1 MFNRIRALI
10 GPAKRFV
17 GADHLGNKYY
27 EIPERTTILGTKR
40 KGRRLAESPTAT
52 MDYELGD
59 IPLEWEA
66 WIRGRRKD
74 PPTDTEIEKNEK
86 MMRLKQQRGKEAEEK
101 DMARQQQEYDEGL
114 VARPAPK
121 VHTGHASSPSYE
133 KPDTNQE
140 SSTGGTFQPS
150 AWMPGKKS

>member
-10 GPAKRFV
+10 GPAKKFV
-17 GADHLGNKYY
+17 GVDHLGNKYY

-74 PPTDTEIEKNEK
+74 PPTDAEIMKNEK
-86 MMRLKQQRGKEAEEK
+86 MMLLKQQRGKEVEER
-101 DMARQQQEYDEGL
+101 DMERQQQEYDGL
-114 VARPAPK
+114 LAYFSYLS
-121 VHTGHASSPSYE
+121 TSHASAPSYE
-133 KPDTNQE
+133 KPDTEHE
-140 SSTGGTFQPS
+140 SSTGGSFQPS
-150 AWMPGKKS
+150 AWVPGKKS

>member
-27 EIPERTTILGTKR
+27 EIPERTTIL
-40 KGRRLAESPTAT
+40 
-52 MDYELGD
+52 
-59 IPLEWEA
+59 A